1 MNFGKGNLT
10 QNILNSGKGLSDLL
24 LQAISSAQ
32 AILGALE
39 SEQQKLAGKFDE
51 LKSRLKEGRFH
62 LAVLGQFKRG
72 KSTFLNALLGEEI
85 LPTSVIPLTAIPTF
99 IFWESARRLRVVFS
113 DEKAPI
119 ERQPADN
126 AELAELLK
134 EYVTEA
140 GNPKNQRNVSL
151 VEVFL
156 PSPILQKNVV
166 LIDTPGIGSTFRHNT
181 EATLNFLPQCD
192 AALFLVSAD
201 PPVTEVEI
209 EFLKEVKTKV
219 ARLFFLLN
227 KVDYLDVG
235 EQEIVEK
242 FLVDVLK
249 TQGGFTDNVDVF
261 RVSARR
267 GLAARM
273 ANDQALWQ
281 NSGMQAVEN
290 HLIEFLA
297 SEKSGTLRKAISGKA
312 LALIIEAQMTLE
324 LRIKAMQMPLADLEQ
339 RLTLFEKDLQEVEQ
353 ERIVS
358 HDLLKGANRRMHEF
372 LEEYSAKLREKAELY
387 LQSLIINTIEKS
399 DDAKIDEDSLSEVV
413 ARGIPGY
420 FEHEVGAT
428 AALFQEKMRA
438 TLHPFQ
444 NRTNSLIEQI
454 RKTAAQIFEIPY
466 QAPEF
471 EDAFKVVE
479 KPYWVTHKWS
489 SNLKTVTES
498 IVDRFYSAENRAKRI
513 QQRIFAQV
521 KNLVIQNV
529 ENIRWPIYQSIDQTF
544 IHFGS
549 ELDARLLETLEAT
562 HGAIKATL
570 DRRKSREDETA
581 QSLKMFCAADEEL
594 GRIRETLLS

>member
-1 MNFGKGNLT
+1 MSFDKGNLT
-10 QNILNSGKGLSDLL
+10 QNILNSGKGLSDSL

-32 AILGALE
+32 AILGGLE

-312 LALIIEAQMTLE
+312 LALVIEAQMTLE

-544 IHFGS
+544 LHFGS
-549 ELDARLLETLEAT
+549 ELDSRLRDTLEAT

-570 DRRKSREDETA
+570 ARRKSREDETA